1 MMNGVQIFKDV
12 FQQMLQSCKALA
24 PGSQFKLPHISLED
38 QHEYHFITNAMHL
51 SAQTIADIYKER
63 WQIELFFK
71 WVNQN
76 QKIKIFL
83 DTSANA
89 VMT

>member
-1 MMNGVQIFKDV
+1 MN
-12 FQQMLQSCKALA
+12 
-24 PGSQFKLPHISLED
+24 LP
-38 QHEYHFITNAMHL
+38 
-51 SAQTIADIYKER
+51 AQTIADIYKER

>member
-1 MMNGVQIFKDV
+1 MDDEII
-12 FQQMLQSCKALA
+12 
-24 PGSQFKLPHISLED
+24 KLKGIQTPFRLTHYISPED
-38 QHEYHFITNAMHL
+38 QHEYHLITNAMHL
-51 SAQTIADIYKER
+51 PAQTLADIYKER

>member
-1 MMNGVQIFKDV
+1 MTKLYGEREDDQKTLCVMKQLN
-12 FQQMLQSCKALA
+12 
-24 PGSQFKLPHISLED
+24 GSQTPFRLIHYISSED
-38 QHEYHFITNAMHL
+38 QHEYHLTNAIHL
-51 SAQTIADIYKER
+51 SAQTIEDIYKER

>member
-1 MMNGVQIFKDV
+1 MCDETIKLN
-12 FQQMLQSCKALA
+12 
-24 PGSQFKLPHISLED
+24 GSQTPFRLIHYISPED

-51 SAQTIADIYKER
+51 PAQTIADIYKER